1 MKINSQVLS
10 SQTIELERD
19 QVSILGPKLELHNCT
34 VISETDGQG
43 MVFAGLRM
51 HGGIFD
57 QKQALR
63 DFHFRG
69 VHFLRVRF
77 MGKYIGCDFGDWEDM
92 DRSSVSECDFSSARL
107 QDCRLLNC
115 DMKRIFIPKWPCF
128 CLLDPAEARDFVI
141 SQQWP
146 KKIGLILDIYTD
158 SDRECVAVFGDASE
172 WAKKSGLPMSEI
184 RELLQTIPG
193 LHIVD

>member
-1 MKINSQVLS
+1 MNSQMLS

-34 VISETDGQG
+34 VISETDGRG
-43 MVFAGLRM
+43 MVYAGLRM

-63 DFHFRG
+63 DFHFQG

-115 DMKRIFIPKWPCF
+115 DMKGILIPKWPCF
-128 CLLDPAEARDFVI
+128 CLLNPAEARDFVI

-146 KKIGLILDIYTD
+146 KKIGLTLDIYTD
-158 SDRECVAVFGDASE
+158 SDRECVAIIGDASVL
-172 WAKKSGLPMSEI
+172 AKESGLSLSEI
-184 RELLQTIPG
+184 RALLQIIPG
-193 LHIVD
+193 VNIVD